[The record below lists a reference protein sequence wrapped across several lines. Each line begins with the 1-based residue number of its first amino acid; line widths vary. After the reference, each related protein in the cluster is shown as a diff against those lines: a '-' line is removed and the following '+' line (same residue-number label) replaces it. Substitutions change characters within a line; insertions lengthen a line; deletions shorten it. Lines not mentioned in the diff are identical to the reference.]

1 MSISMLLEKGEII
14 YNCSYQI
21 KTCCTPSAH
30 NLNATLVS
38 SLQLILRSLLFRLLV
53 DTVTHFPPS
62 LEEVTVSVNDERMW
76 VRNHVEEH
84 GSLFI
89 FSISSGNSASDTS
102 GIAVNLH

>member
-1 MSISMLLEKGEII
+1 MSISMLLEKGEMI
-14 YNCSYQI
+14 CSYQI

-30 NLNATLVS
+30 KLNATLVS
-38 SLQLILRSLLFRLLV
+38 TVQLTLCSSLLVRLLV

-89 FSISSGNSASDTS
+89 FSISSGNSA
-102 GIAVNLH
+102 